1 MGAWVVPW
9 GRCRSLE
16 IVARG
21 LQPQNPTQKSPAH
34 SDSHCGQL
42 PCVVQQQ
49 MPELQRVDSTPSPK
63 APSMWIG
70 HSLRTLESTGKKH
83 EYWGVCA
90 PRRATPWDPRPLYS
104 LGLSRAGPK
113 GPAPPSEGGGPLT
126 CGLPSLYWTLA
137 SSQCWLP
144 GLPPAPHPALL
155 LLTLRTQC
163 GPGSPEAA
171 PPLSPSA
178 PSPGLP
184 PGGLR
189 AVCPS
194 SGHDRTKLGVPLK
207 ALSTFFF

>member
-9 GRCRSLE
+9 DRCRSLE
-16 IVARG
+16 ILVRG

-42 PCVVQQQ
+42 RCAVHQQ

-70 HSLRTLESTGKKH
+70 HSLCTLESTGKKH

-90 PRRATPWDPRPLYS
+90 PRRAAPWDPRPLYS

-113 GPAPPSEGGGPLT
+113 GPGPPSEGGGTLT

-144 GLPPAPHPALL
+144 GLPGTPPCLAPADSPPSPCLLPALGYL
-155 LLTLRTQC
+155 L
-163 GPGSPEAA
+163 
-171 PPLSPSA
+171 
-178 PSPGLP
+178 
-184 PGGLR
+184 
-189 AVCPS
+189 V
-194 SGHDRTKLGVPLK
+194 V
-207 ALSTFFF
+207 